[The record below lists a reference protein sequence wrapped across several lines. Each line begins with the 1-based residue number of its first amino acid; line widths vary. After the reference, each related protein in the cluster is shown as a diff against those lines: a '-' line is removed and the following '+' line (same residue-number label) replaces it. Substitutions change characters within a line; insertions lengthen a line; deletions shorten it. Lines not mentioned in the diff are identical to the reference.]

1 MLLVIVRVVV
11 VVHLNHQTTEVCPTD
26 VPRPVSQSAWL
37 PEIQPTSSHVQRGA
51 APPQPTA
58 DIRR

>member
-1 MLLVIVRVVV
+1 MLLVIVIVV

-26 VPRPVSQSAWL
+26 VPRPVGPASPASRQPVDL
-37 PEIQPTSSHVQRGA
+37 RQPKQPE
-51 APPQPTA
+51 PTA